1 MYMPWVPFPVESHQ
15 GNLGRTSVHMY
26 VSSGTQMRLLE
37 EESKKTENYF
47 SELNE
52 GQDGR
57 DWSLARQKVNKKE
70 REI

>member
-1 MYMPWVPFPVESHQ
+1 
-15 GNLGRTSVHMY
+15 MY

-37 EESKKTENYF
+37 EQSKKTENYF

-70 REI
+70 RNLNHFQCSGSYIGFYFVATRNN

>member
-1 MYMPWVPFPVESHQ
+1 
-15 GNLGRTSVHMY
+15 MY

-37 EESKKTENYF
+37 EQSKKTENYF

-70 REI
+70 RTIHICNSLYRSQMNYAEWRKGYHF

>member
-1 MYMPWVPFPVESHQ
+1 M
-15 GNLGRTSVHMY
+15 HMY

-37 EESKKTENYF
+37 EQSKKTENYF